1 MTTTDLSA
9 SQTGSRRRG
18 GPRRRCGYLAAL
30 ALAAVGLLAGALAL
44 AEVPFPTATVRYE
57 TAPRERIWDGTIEAT
72 NQATVS
78 AQTSGRVA
86 EILYDVNDFVEAG
99 SVIMRFTDTEQRAAV
114 RNAQAALEEADA
126 RFAEAESEFER
137 ISSMFQNGTVAQ
149 ARYDQ
154 ARANHDAARARL
166 EAARSS
172 LATAEQQLDYT
183 VVRAPYAGIVS
194 ARQVEVGELV
204 RPGQPLMSGL
214 SLESL
219 RVSVD
224 VPQSMIDAIRQI
236 GRAYI
241 YVDDRRLPG
250 ENLTF
255 FPIAD
260 PAANTFTVRVDLPAG
275 SATLYPGMFVK
286 VGFVVGEA
294 ERLLIPA
301 AAVVYRSE
309 LTAVYRVY
317 GDEANLQQVRL
328 GRRYGDDVEVLAGL
342 TEGEVVATDPVRA
355 GVYVKERRPE

>member
-1 MTTTDLSA
+1 MTRSNPRTRCDFRPA
-9 SQTGSRRRG
+9 AA
-18 GPRRRCGYLAAL
+18 GPRPRLGHALGAAVLAL
-30 ALAAVGLLAGALAL
+30 ALPAWHTAL
-44 AEVPFPTATVRYE
+44 AEVPFSTALVKYE

-99 SVIMRFTDTEQRAAV
+99 SVIMRFTDTEQRAAL
-114 RNAQAALEEADA
+114 RNAEAALEEANA
-126 RFAEAESEFER
+126 RFEEAESEFQR
-137 ISSMFQNGTVAQ
+137 ISAMFENQTVAK

-154 ARANHDAARARL
+154 ARANYDAAGARL
-166 EAARSS
+166 EAARSGV
-172 LATAEQQLDYT
+172 ATAEQQLDYT

-194 ARQVEVGELV
+194 ARHVEVGELV

-219 RVSVD
+219 RVSID
-224 VPQSMIDAIRQI
+224 VPQSMIDPIRRI
-236 GRAYI
+236 GKAFV
-241 YVDDRRLPG
+241 YVGDERVAG

-275 SATLYPGMFVK
+275 SARLYPGMFVK
-286 VGFVVGEA
+286 VGFVIGETQ
-294 ERLLIPA
+294 RLLIPA
-301 AAVVYRSE
+301 AAVLYRSE

-317 GDEANLQQVRL
+317 GDEVNLQQVRL
-328 GRRYGDDVEVLAGL
+328 GRRYGDEFEVLAGL
-342 TEGEVVATDPVRA
+342 TDGEVVATDPVRA
-355 GVYVKERRPE
+355 GVYVKEHRTE